1 MLTYFQFCCVRKQSN
16 RSWQCWC
23 CKVNG
28 TEGETFNQEGI
39 ITPRVIGVVIDEP
52 KKGISEMG
60 LSCIGRGNVDVIN
73 ERLEITIRDSLKR
86 NHILVTTE
94 SRNDLVDSVIPM
106 EDSVIYPPDRSIV
119 PIIIGIGNIADTNLT
134 MCSIFYKDSF
144 RSFFHGVIDVHGQNI
159 CTITIHVEKS
169 SHWGLCPKINSMCKI
184 EVFKLNGCHIHD
196 IRIAAA

>member
-1 MLTYFQFCCVRKQSN
+1 MLTYFQFCCIRRQSN
-16 RSWQCWC
+16 RRWHGWC

-28 TEGETFNQEGI
+28 TEGKTINEKGI
-39 ITPRVIGVVIDEP
+39 VTLGVIEVVIDEP

-60 LSCIGRGNVDVIN
+60 PSCIGRGNVDVIN

-106 EDSVIYPPDRSIV
+106 EDSVIYPPDGSIV
-119 PIIIGIGNIADTNLT
+119 PIIIGIGNIAYSNLT

-144 RSFFHGVIDVHGQNI
+144 RSFFHGVINVHRQHMY
-159 CTITIHVEKS
+159 TITIHVEKS